1 MRLGCIADDLTGA
14 SDLALMLS
22 REGLRTIQ
30 TIGVPDAT
38 LDLVAGRRGG
48 RGA

>member
-14 SDLALMLS
+14 SDLALMLA

-30 TIGVPDAT
+30 TIGVP
-38 LDLVAGRRGG
+38 RRISTFPLPTPSSS
-48 RGA
+48 R